1 MLWAALLPS
10 DSPSASGSA
19 PEAAVCSS
27 SPTRLAELAL
37 WALQFTPR
45 VARLDEAV
53 LMELAAS
60 QRLFGGRR
68 PLRARVH
75 RLAQAFGVAR
85 IGWAPNAL
93 AALAFARA
101 GVGNGFARPLVDGL
115 DRLPLAVLS
124 AAAPHQGTLA
134 RLGCRTLGDLRRLP
148 RQGLG
153 RRFDAA
159 LLRALDQ
166 AYGLQPEAHDW
177 VAPPEVFCAR
187 LELPARVEEAPA
199 LMLGAHQLLLQL
211 SGWLAARQLGVTAL
225 VLRWAHDAM
234 RSRDAGLGGELR
246 IRTGSAT
253 RRVEHLARLLGE
265 HLAHTELLAPV
276 GDLELQALDVQ
287 PLAPP
292 SGSLLPDEG
301 SGAAALDEALER
313 LAARLGPARVLRP
326 VLDEDHRPEWMQHWQ
341 AATEAAGRSPTGT
354 PTATTPQPAWL
365 LPQPIQLLVRQHRPV
380 YRRTL
385 QLIAG
390 PHRVEGGWWHRAG
403 EQHHH
408 VQRDYFVALDEEAGV
423 LWVFQQR
430 LADERTAWYLHGV
443 FA

>member
-1 MLWAALLPS
+1 MLWAALLPRETP
-10 DSPSASGSA
+10 PSASDSA
-19 PEAAVCSS
+19 PEAAPAPAS
-27 SPTRLAELAL
+27 LAELAL

-45 VARLDEAV
+45 VARRDEAV

-68 PLRARVH
+68 ALRERVH
-75 RLAQAFGVAR
+75 RLAAPLGVAS
-85 IGWAPNAL
+85 IGWAPTAL

-101 GVGNGFARPLVDGL
+101 GVNNGFARPLAEGL
-115 DRLPLAVLS
+115 DRLPLATLS
-124 AAAPHQGTLA
+124 ATGPHLGTLA

-159 LLRALDQ
+159 LLNALDQ
-166 AYGLQPEAHDW
+166 AHGLQPEAHAW
-177 VAPPEVFCAR
+177 LAPPEVFHAR
-187 LELPARVEEAPA
+187 LELPTRVEEAPA
-199 LMLGAHQLLLQL
+199 LLHGAHHLLLQL
-211 SGWLAARQLGVTAL
+211 CGWLAARQLGTTAL

-234 RSRDAGLGGELR
+234 RSRDAGEGGELR
-246 IRTGSAT
+246 IRTGTPT
-253 RRVEHLARLLGE
+253 RRPEHLARLLGE
-265 HLAHTELLAPV
+265 HLARTTLRAPV
-276 GDLELQALDVQ
+276 GELTLQALEVQ

-292 SGSLLPDEG
+292 SGSLLPDAG
-301 SGAAALDEALER
+301 STEAALGEALER

-326 VLDEDHRPEWMQHWQ
+326 VLAEDHRPECMQHWR
-341 AATEAAGRSPTGT
+341 AATEPAARAAPARASAEP
-354 PTATTPQPAWL
+354 TPQPAWL
-365 LPQPIQLLVRQHRPV
+365 LPQPIKLVVREHRPV

-390 PHRVEGGWWHRAG
+390 PHRVEGGWWQRAG
-403 EQHHH
+403 EQHRH

-430 LADERTAWYLHGV
+430 LADEQTAWYLHGV